1 MPHSKEAARLGFDA
15 DNCERMFRA
24 VDDGLCLLHGG
35 CLMAFL
41 LSSRRA
47 DWLGHLPGDV
57 RGGVVVALGLIAEA
71 LAFSLM
77 AGVDPQV
84 GLYTTACLGIVIAF
98 MGGRTAMISAASG
111 STALIMALLVRNMGV
126 EYVTVTTLMVGVLQ
140 FVGGAFRVNRL
151 IRFVSYPVVMGF
163 VNALGILIFT
173 SQIPT
178 MRHADFAA
186 WGMIVAGVAIIYL
199 LPRLTTI
206 IPSPVV
212 CIMALTAFSLAT
224 GHHFQT
230 IGETGR
236 LPNAFPIPLWPHIPS
251 LGTLFAILPYAVG
264 IAIVGLMESM
274 LTSRVVDDLTDTPSD
289 KSRECK
295 GQGIANFLSG
305 IMGGMTGCGIID
317 QTKINV
323 KFGGRGRLSTFL
335 AGALLLFMVVVL
347 HRWVAAIPVAALVA
361 VMIFAAVT
369 TINWD
374 SLRALRRD
382 PPASTVIM
390 LVTVIVVLATSNLAY
405 GVLAGVCINAL
416 LFAGQM
422 HRMLRVDSDGPE
434 SGSNIP
440 PASSVQDANAVRFY
454 RVSGPIF
461 FAAADDF
468 TNMFDY
474 TAGPGRVTVDVS
486 KARFWDLT
494 AVNALRQILDKLRR
508 SGKTVLLTG
517 GDSAFASLKRRP
529 HVPHRTERADPAS
542 RPETPPHVQD
552 LLDAYGQK
560 PTAPS
565 SLPPSRRELAA
576 PAKQEARPESR
587 DDLKDK

>member
-1 MPHSKEAARLGFDA
+1 MPVPVFRVG
-15 DNCERMFRA
+15 MFA
-24 VDDGLCLLHGG
+24 PSTEDDD
-35 CLMAFL
+35 MAFP
-41 LSSRRA
+41 LSSTRA
-47 DWLGHLPGDV
+47 DWLGHLPGDI

-77 AGVDPQV
+77 AGVAPQV

-98 MGGRTAMISAASG
+98 TGGRTAMISASSG
-111 STALIMALLVRNMGV
+111 STALIMALLVRHIGV

-140 FVGGAFRVNRL
+140 IIGGAFRINRL
-151 IRFVSYPVVMGF
+151 IRYVSYPVVMGF

-178 MRHADFAA
+178 MRGADFAA

-199 LPRLTTI
+199 LPRLTTA

-212 CIMALTAFSLAT
+212 CIVALTAFSLVS
-224 GHHFQT
+224 GYHFPT

-236 LPNAFPIPLWPHIPS
+236 LPDAFPVPLWPHIPS
-251 LGTLFAILPYAVG
+251 VGTLFAILPYAAG

-295 GQGIANFLSG
+295 GQGIANLISG

-323 KFGGRGRLSTFL
+323 KFGGRGRLSTFI
-335 AGALLLFMVVVL
+335 AGALLLFMVVEL

-382 PPASTVIM
+382 PPASTAIM

-416 LFAGQM
+416 IFAGQM
-422 HRMLRVDSDGPE
+422 DRMLRVDTEGPDLPVGPNVPSAQAAPHDE
-434 SGSNIP
+434 S
-440 PASSVQDANAVRFY
+440 AVRIY
-454 RVSGPIF
+454 RVIGQVF
-461 FAAADDF
+461 FGASDDF
-468 TNMFDY
+468 SDMFDY
-474 TAGPGRVTVDVS
+474 TTGPGRVTVDVS
-486 KARFWDLT
+486 QARFWDLT
-494 AVNALRQILDKLRR
+494 AVNTLQSVLAKLRR

-517 GDSAFASLKRRP
+517 GDAAFAGLKRRR
-529 HVPHRTERADPAS
+529 HADH
-542 RPETPPHVQD
+542 PENPPHVQA
-552 LLDAYGQK
+552 LLDTYGQ
-560 PTAPS
+560 
-565 SLPPSRRELAA
+565 A
-576 PAKQEARPESR
+576 PAPAVPKHGAARESGKDR
-587 DDLKDK
+587 KDD